1 MNCFTRLL
9 LVQLPPIFRQTVA
22 LQESQLVITSD
33 GLLYSDQFKH
43 SHVQVTQPSIYVSI
57 STLRSYIASF
67 TEIPNSSPSNQ
78 ENNGSLNSETI
89 RCSVDGICEIN
100 ATSSMQISMTKN
112 SKIQNEYEQQQQ
124 QFVYDLW
131 IQVGSP
137 V

>member
-1 MNCFTRLL
+1 M
-9 LVQLPPIFRQTVA
+9 
-22 LQESQLVITSD
+22 
-33 GLLYSDQFKH
+33 
-43 SHVQVTQPSIYVSI
+43 
-57 STLRSYIASF
+57 
-67 TEIPNSSPSNQ
+67 PNTSPSNQ

-100 ATSSMQISMTKN
+100 ATSSMQISTTKN

-137 V
+137 I